1 MIRLVTTAAAILLAA
16 PALAEQH
23 TSGPDYQAMVDFF
36 SPAAEQAAQAVE
48 AGEWQGVA
56 GWMADK
62 VQDDAPIYFAGYVV
76 LSAGPSMN
84 FDGSLT
90 GEDLA
95 AMAAMAGG
103 PQMAMMQGLEDY
115 DLEVDV
121 KAAWQLPGDAV
132 AGEVAFYESG
142 SLPNLGSDDAARGPF
157 SSATVCAVRLAGAEA
172 GEPIIAI
179 ASCEVMAQL

>member
-1 MIRLVTTAAAILLAA
+1 M
-16 PALAEQH
+16 
-23 TSGPDYQAMVDFF
+23 
-36 SPAAEQAAQAVE
+36 
-48 AGEWQGVA
+48 
-56 GWMADK
+56 K
-62 VQDDAPIYFAGYVV
+62 
-76 LSAGPSMN
+76 
-84 FDGSLT
+84 

-103 PQMAMMQGLEDY
+103 PQMSMMEGLEDY

-142 SLPNLGSDDAARGPF
+142 SLPNLSSGAEERGPF
-157 SSATVCAVRLAGAEA
+157 SSATVCAVRLSDSGTDN
-172 GEPIIAI
+172 PMISI